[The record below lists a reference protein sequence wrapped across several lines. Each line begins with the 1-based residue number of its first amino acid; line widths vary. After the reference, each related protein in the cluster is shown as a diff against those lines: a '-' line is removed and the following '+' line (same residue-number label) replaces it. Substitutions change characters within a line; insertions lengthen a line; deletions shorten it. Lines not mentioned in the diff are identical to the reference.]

1 MAKKEN
7 AELRNDST
15 RFGTE
20 KMGTE
25 SITKLLFKFG
35 IPAIATILINSMYN
49 MVDRIFVSNG
59 VGYVALSAISL
70 TSPITWIMQALA
82 MLIGVGGHTIFAMRL
97 GEKDYKGAES
107 VLGNTLAVT
116 TVFSIIKFAIGMI
129 FLEPI
134 LVFLGAEGETLTYAI
149 DYMRIIMLGTLFSAI
164 SNGMNNFVNTSGN
177 PTMGM
182 ICLAVGC
189 AVNVVLDPV
198 FIFIFDWG
206 VKGAAI
212 ATIIAQC
219 ISACMV
225 LGYFAF
231 SKKPPVKLYL
241 RDIRIN
247 IKLSL
252 QSMKLGVAS
261 ALSQASSGIVGAV
274 INKTIVIYGAAAG
287 AVTGDIVLSAVSAT
301 TSTGMVFVIPAF
313 GLQQAVQSL
322 AGYNFGAK
330 NYHRVKELVKKGLVM
345 GLAVTMPGYIILH
358 LFTGFFVSLYGNAD
372 NATFVEYAKWCMH
385 VYNLTV
391 PFLALHSICTGYFL
405 SSGQALKATVS
416 SLIRTVS
423 MLPLTLIMPMFLG
436 VNGCIIA
443 TPVSDVLG
451 FIVAMTMLIF
461 DMKRLDGLIAG
472 QERLPDTQSA

>member
-1 MAKKEN
+1 MEQNEVIEAGTEN
-7 AELRNDST
+7 T
-15 RFGTE
+15 RTGTEIMGTE
-20 KMGTE
+20 K
-25 SITKLLFKFG
+25 ITKLLIKFG
-35 IPAIATILINSMYN
+35 VPAIATILINSMYN

-70 TSPITWIMQALA
+70 TSPVTWFMQALA

-97 GEKDYKGAES
+97 GEKDYDGAEN
-107 VLGNTLAVT
+107 VLGNTLAAT
-116 TVFSIIKFAIGMI
+116 TVLSVIKFVVLFI

-134 LVFLGAEGETLTYAI
+134 LRFLGAEGETLTYAI
-149 DYMRIIMLGTLFSAI
+149 DYMRIILLGALFSAI

-182 ICLAVGC
+182 LCLATG
-189 AVNVVLDPV
+189 AVINVALDPL
-198 FIFIFDWG
+198 FIFAFGWG

-219 ISACMV
+219 ASACMV
-225 LGYFAF
+225 VGYFAK
-231 SKKPPVKLYL
+231 SRKSPVRLKL

-247 IKLSL
+247 LSL
-252 QSMKLGVAS
+252 TLRSMKLGIAS
-261 ALSQASSGIVGAV
+261 ALSQATSGVVGAV
-274 INKTIVIYGAAAG
+274 INKTIVYYGAASG
-287 AVTGDIVLSAVSAT
+287 AVGGDIVLSAISAT

-330 NYHRVKELVKKGLVM
+330 NYRRVKEIVKKGIIM
-345 GLAVTMPGYIILH
+345 GLAVTIPGYIILH
-358 LFTGFFVSLYGNAD
+358 VFTGFFVSLYGNSD
-372 NATFVEYAKWCMH
+372 NTTFVEYAKWCMH

-391 PFLALHSICTGYFL
+391 PALAVHSICNGYFL
-405 SSGQALKATVS
+405 ASGQALKATVA

-443 TPVSDVLG
+443 TPVSDVIG
-451 FIVAMTMLIF
+451 FIVAFTMLLL
-461 DMKRLDGLIAG
+461 DMKRLSGLIAQ
-472 QERLPDTQSA
+472 QERLPEQA